1 MCFGMADFDLISCSS
16 MRIVLLVHAWLPI
29 SITNVQHQATCPE
42 QIFSIEEHHLQ

>member
-1 MCFGMADFDLISCSS
+1 MLHVFWDGGFQL
-16 MRIVLLVHAWLPI
+16 RIVLLGHAWLPI